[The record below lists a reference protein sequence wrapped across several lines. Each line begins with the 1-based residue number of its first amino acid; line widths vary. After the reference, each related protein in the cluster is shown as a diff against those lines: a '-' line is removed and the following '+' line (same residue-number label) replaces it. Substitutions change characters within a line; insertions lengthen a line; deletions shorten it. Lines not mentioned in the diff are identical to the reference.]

1 LPPTDDAHFTTNE
14 NFLTT
19 KRPGDDLQVSR
30 VLMQTPIKPLVQNAK
45 DVSTVWQFLARNQSG
60 AMYELVGED
69 DESRRRYVTLNQIN
83 LSVGPNGSKKEKMLI
98 VRDVSD
104 LQELTVYAKQKVSYG
119 MLQEMLVDELVRK
132 VGELTQRVE
141 FGGSS
146 KNLRSMATE
155 LSMVGRS
162 I

>member
-1 LPPTDDAHFTTNE
+1 MPPTDDAHFTTNE
-14 NFLTT
+14 NFLNT

-30 VLMQTPIKPLVQNAK
+30 VLMQTPIKPLAQNAK

-60 AMYELVGED
+60 AMYELLGED
-69 DESRRRYVTLNQIN
+69 NESRRRYVTLNQIN
-83 LSVGPNGSKKEKMLI
+83 LSVGLNGSKKEKILI

-119 MLQEMLVDELVRK
+119 RLQEMLVDELVRK

-146 KNLRSMATE
+146 KNTRSMATE

>member
-60 AMYELVGED
+60 AMYELLGED

-119 MLQEMLVDELVRK
+119 RLQEMLVDELVRK

-146 KNLRSMATE
+146 KNTRSMATE